1 MSASPGAFFLST
13 ITPPRADLHAAP
25 GQFLLA
31 VPPSFDS
38 YLPRVVW
45 PFHLSGNRVDSI
57 LLPPGAASWATSEQ
71 LVLRGPY
78 GRAFVLPDR
87 PLRTLVLAADTLGG
101 AQLLPLVEALV
112 ARECEVTVLCEPSQ
126 WIERWLPS
134 EVEYRG
140 AEPLIPAA
148 ADLWNWADALYA
160 CGDSAFYDGLASAA
174 REGRLRLDSGWGQ
187 LLIRDLP
194 MPCGTGVC
202 YLCATKSRRGFM
214 LNCQEGPVLDLAD
227 WLRGE

>member
-13 ITPPRADLHAAP
+13 VTLAQGSLHAAP

-31 VPPSFDS
+31 VPPLFDP

-45 PFHLSGNRVDSI
+45 PFRLSGDRVDSV
-57 LLPPGAASWATSEQ
+57 LLPPDAASWASPDR
-71 LVLRGPY
+71 LDLRGTY
-78 GRAFVLPDR
+78 GRPFILPDR
-87 PLRTLVLAADTLGG
+87 PLRALVLAADTLGS
-101 AQLLPLVEALV
+101 AQLLPLIEALV
-112 ARECEVTVLCEPSQ
+112 ARECEVVVLSEPGP
-126 WIERWLPS
+126 WIERWLPP

-140 AEPLIPAA
+140 VEQLLPAA
-148 ADLWNWADALYA
+148 AELWNWADCLYA
-160 CGDSAFYDGLASAA
+160 CGDAAMYDALYSAV

-187 LLIRDLP
+187 LLVRDIP

-202 YLCATKSRRGFM
+202 YLCACKSRRGFM
-214 LNCQEGPVLDLAD
+214 LNCQDGPVLDLAD